1 MVEEIFRSFKYQ
13 STSTSKLY
21 SSMALECSVYGFI
34 ILRLAGLSQLDTQC
48 YFLSLDESFTEG
60 FLVVVAA

>member
-1 MVEEIFRSFKYQ
+1 
-13 STSTSKLY
+13 
-21 SSMALECSVYGFI
+21 MALECSVYGFI